1 MIDVKVREDDVK
13 DVPKVSR
20 NCDKPNP
27 FDRTN
32 IFQKITYSY
41 IFPLFRIG
49 YKNSLTNE
57 NLYPIPHSLSTSVS
71 LDNFEKI
78 WSEELKLK
86 TDTYTPSLTK
96 VILSNSQ
103 NPLIE
108 TTLAQGLVWAFL
120 MFLVEIVAAVSFPY
134 YFNICGIAAI
144 RTEIALQAFIFRKT
158 VKLSTASRH
167 IYNPGKVI
175 NLVSTDAGRIS
186 KFVKD
191 VNFFWSVPFRVIMI
205 TIVLVIQI
213 GASALVG
220 VGLLLV
226 LLPLQGYLFKLYEN
240 IREAIAPITDRRVKT
255 MQEIVSGIRVIKFYS
270 WETSFLKKVTDIRNL
285 ELSQI
290 YRKNILSA
298 FLFSVLICVPMLC
311 SSISFIIYGLT
322 EALRAEKIFPSLTLF
337 ANLRFP
343 LMDLPETIISYAS
356 FKVGI
361 RRISELLLAEEM
373 DETANNLIKEST
385 ETLVSDFAIELN
397 NADYSWVLPKS
408 DLNSVDTK
416 NGDSAVS
423 DYDGVEAGESGTV
436 FGLKSISIRIPHGS
450 LVAVVGKVGSGKS
463 SLLNALLGE
472 MKKTSGSAIL
482 NGTLGYAPQ
491 QPWVQNASLKNNIIF
506 HSTYEKDRYV
516 SAIRV
521 CSLEADI
528 RGFEDGDQTEL
539 GEMGINLSGGQK
551 QRVNLARCVYYN
563 SDIVLM
569 DDPLSAVD
577 GNTSLIVNGFKAH
590 VGKDLF
596 ENCIVKEL
604 AGKTRILVTH
614 QLHFLPQV
622 DYVIVMDRGEIREQG
637 TYMELLELDGE
648 FARLIGSY
656 GGVEDNDS
664 KAENS
669 LDVIK
674 NNLDENNRISGEVLK
689 SDDAD
694 VAELMTK
701 EDKAIGAVKQ
711 NVWMAFARNGG
722 IWLSVVSCFIL
733 TIATATQVAKDLW
746 LAFWTENRFPLIGQ
760 VGYVSTLVSIGI
772 LDSLIN
778 FVVGVIFT
786 YICLNASRVF
796 HDKALIKVLHAPVLF
811 FDTTPMGRIINRF
824 SKDIDGIDNT
834 IFEVLRLFLSTLF
847 GATGSLVLI
856 SVFTPWFLVPI
867 IPLLALYYR
876 IFFFYQPTSREL
888 KRITSISRSP
898 LFSHF
903 GETMKGMVT
912 IKAYQ
917 KQENFIQ
924 VCDEFLDT
932 TNSPLFLLTC
942 GLNWL
947 NFSLNTVSSLIVLSS
962 VIVAV
967 FARNTISPAII
978 GLAISNALQVTSYLS
993 FCVEMFSNTEIA
1005 MNEVERIH
1013 YYGTKIVPEAP
1024 KEIENTKPPKS
1035 WPLLGKLTVENLDI
1049 RYSESLPLILNQVS
1063 FSVQDKEKIGIVGR
1077 TGSGKSTIINAL
1089 FRIMEPAGGRIII
1102 DGIDISTI
1110 GLNDLRTRIAIIP
1123 QDPVIFQ
1130 GDFRS
1135 NLDPFGEHEDPA
1147 LWTALERSNLKSK
1160 VIEIGK
1166 GLDGEVNE
1174 GGANLSVGHR
1184 QLLCL
1189 ARALLRNPKI
1199 IVLDEATASVDY
1211 ETDAVIQQC
1220 LREDFKDAT
1229 ILTIAHR
1236 LNTII
1241 DYDKVLVLEKGRVI
1255 EFDSPK
1261 ALLSNPNGLFTSLIE
1276 ETGPANA
1283 DLLKSSAK

>member
-1 MIDVKVREDDVK
+1 
-13 DVPKVSR
+13 
-20 NCDKPNP
+20 
-27 FDRTN
+27 
-32 IFQKITYSY
+32 
-41 IFPLFRIG
+41 
-49 YKNSLTNE
+49 
-57 NLYPIPHSLSTSVS
+57 
-71 LDNFEKI
+71 
-78 WSEELKLK
+78 
-86 TDTYTPSLTK
+86 
-96 VILSNSQ
+96 
-103 NPLIE
+103 
-108 TTLAQGLVWAFL
+108 
-120 MFLVEIVAAVSFPY
+120 
-134 YFNICGIAAI
+134 
-144 RTEIALQAFIFRKT
+144 
-158 VKLSTASRH
+158 
-167 IYNPGKVI
+167 
-175 NLVSTDAGRIS
+175 
-186 KFVKD
+186 
-191 VNFFWSVPFRVIMI
+191 
-205 TIVLVIQI
+205 
-213 GASALVG
+213 
-220 VGLLLV
+220 
-226 LLPLQGYLFKLYEN
+226 
-240 IREAIAPITDRRVKT
+240 
-255 MQEIVSGIRVIKFYS
+255 
-270 WETSFLKKVTDIRNL
+270 
-285 ELSQI
+285 
-290 YRKNILSA
+290 
-298 FLFSVLICVPMLC
+298 
-311 SSISFIIYGLT
+311 
-322 EALRAEKIFPSLTLF
+322 
-337 ANLRFP
+337 
-343 LMDLPETIISYAS
+343 
-356 FKVGI
+356 
-361 RRISELLLAEEM
+361 
-373 DETANNLIKEST
+373 
-385 ETLVSDFAIELN
+385 
-397 NADYSWVLPKS
+397 
-408 DLNSVDTK
+408 
-416 NGDSAVS
+416 
-423 DYDGVEAGESGTV
+423 
-436 FGLKSISIRIPHGS
+436 
-450 LVAVVGKVGSGKS
+450 
-463 SLLNALLGE
+463 
-472 MKKTSGSAIL
+472 
-482 NGTLGYAPQ
+482 
-491 QPWVQNASLKNNIIF
+491 
-506 HSTYEKDRYV
+506 
-516 SAIRV
+516 
-521 CSLEADI
+521 
-528 RGFEDGDQTEL
+528 
-539 GEMGINLSGGQK
+539 
-551 QRVNLARCVYYN
+551 
-563 SDIVLM
+563 
-569 DDPLSAVD
+569 
-577 GNTSLIVNGFKAH
+577 
-590 VGKDLF
+590 
-596 ENCIVKEL
+596 EL

-834 IFEVLRLFLSTLF
+834 IFE
-847 GATGSLVLI
+847 
-856 SVFTPWFLVPI
+856 
-867 IPLLALYYR
+867 
-876 IFFFYQPTSREL
+876 
-888 KRITSISRSP
+888 
-898 LFSHF
+898 
-903 GETMKGMVT
+903 KGMVT

-1283 DLLKSSAK
+1283 DLLKSLAK

>member
-96 VILSNSQ
+96 VILRLVRKDLIKAGIFFFFFSLASFVNPFLLSQLLLYISNSQ

-213 GASALVG
+213 GTSALVG

-416 NGDSAVS
+416 NGDSSVS

-577 GNTSLIVNGFKAH
+577 GNTSLIVNGFK
-590 VGKDLF
+590 G
-596 ENCIVKEL
+596 
-604 AGKTRILVTH
+604 
-614 QLHFLPQV
+614 
-622 DYVIVMDRGEIREQG
+622 
-637 TYMELLELDGE
+637 
-648 FARLIGSY
+648 
-656 GGVEDNDS
+656 
-664 KAENS
+664 
-669 LDVIK
+669 
-674 NNLDENNRISGEVLK
+674 
-689 SDDAD
+689 
-694 VAELMTK
+694 
-701 EDKAIGAVKQ
+701 
-711 NVWMAFARNGG
+711 
-722 IWLSVVSCFIL
+722 
-733 TIATATQVAKDLW
+733 
-746 LAFWTENRFPLIGQ
+746 
-760 VGYVSTLVSIGI
+760 
-772 LDSLIN
+772 
-778 FVVGVIFT
+778 
-786 YICLNASRVF
+786 
-796 HDKALIKVLHAPVLF
+796 
-811 FDTTPMGRIINRF
+811 
-824 SKDIDGIDNT
+824 
-834 IFEVLRLFLSTLF
+834 
-847 GATGSLVLI
+847 
-856 SVFTPWFLVPI
+856 
-867 IPLLALYYR
+867 
-876 IFFFYQPTSREL
+876 
-888 KRITSISRSP
+888 
-898 LFSHF
+898 
-903 GETMKGMVT
+903 
-912 IKAYQ
+912 
-917 KQENFIQ
+917 
-924 VCDEFLDT
+924 
-932 TNSPLFLLTC
+932 
-942 GLNWL
+942 
-947 NFSLNTVSSLIVLSS
+947 
-962 VIVAV
+962 
-967 FARNTISPAII
+967 
-978 GLAISNALQVTSYLS
+978 
-993 FCVEMFSNTEIA
+993 
-1005 MNEVERIH
+1005 
-1013 YYGTKIVPEAP
+1013 
-1024 KEIENTKPPKS
+1024 
-1035 WPLLGKLTVENLDI
+1035 
-1049 RYSESLPLILNQVS
+1049 
-1063 FSVQDKEKIGIVGR
+1063 
-1077 TGSGKSTIINAL
+1077 
-1089 FRIMEPAGGRIII
+1089 
-1102 DGIDISTI
+1102 
-1110 GLNDLRTRIAIIP
+1110 
-1123 QDPVIFQ
+1123 
-1130 GDFRS
+1130 
-1135 NLDPFGEHEDPA
+1135 
-1147 LWTALERSNLKSK
+1147 
-1160 VIEIGK
+1160 
-1166 GLDGEVNE
+1166 
-1174 GGANLSVGHR
+1174 
-1184 QLLCL
+1184 
-1189 ARALLRNPKI
+1189 
-1199 IVLDEATASVDY
+1199 
-1211 ETDAVIQQC
+1211 
-1220 LREDFKDAT
+1220 
-1229 ILTIAHR
+1229 
-1236 LNTII
+1236 
-1241 DYDKVLVLEKGRVI
+1241 
-1255 EFDSPK
+1255 
-1261 ALLSNPNGLFTSLIE
+1261 
-1276 ETGPANA
+1276 
-1283 DLLKSSAK
+1283 